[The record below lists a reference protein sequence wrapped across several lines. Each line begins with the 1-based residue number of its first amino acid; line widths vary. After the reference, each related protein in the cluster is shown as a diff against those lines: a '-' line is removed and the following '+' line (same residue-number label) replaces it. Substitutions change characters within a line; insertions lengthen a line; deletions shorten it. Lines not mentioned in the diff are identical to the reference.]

1 MKSVIFFLDSPQF
14 LRSEFKKQMIIEN
27 NIELTEGELNVQVF
41 SDNEI
46 SVDYETSVRGKRV
59 YIVSSPDNCQ
69 RLMKLNIAI
78 DAAKRASAAE
88 IIPIVPYFPYSRQ
101 DKKDQTRGA
110 IGAKIIAEMLENRGS
125 TSIIT
130 FDLHAEQIQGFF
142 NIPVVHMEGK
152 FLFDKKIHDIYKET
166 EGNVVLCSPDAGGAK
181 RMKGIRDWINKKYDV
196 DLPMILIDK
205 TRTKANKV
213 DDMVVIGEVEGRDV
227 IIIDDMAD
235 TCGTLVKASTTLLEK
250 GAKSVRCMVTHGVLS
265 EPAIERLYNAVSYHK
280 TITEFICTDTLPLG
294 EKRSFIK
301 GVNKTINGYDISSV
315 VSTAPHIIKAMK
327 AIQQGVSVQDLKTKK

>member
-1 MKSVIFFLDSPQF
+1 MKSVIFFLDSPTH
-14 LRSEFKKQMIIEN
+14 LRNEFKTQMIIEN
-27 NIELTEGELNVQVF
+27 NFQLEEGETNVQTF
-41 SDNEI
+41 SDGEI

-78 DAAKRASAAE
+78 DAAKRASATE
-88 IIPIVPYFPYSRQ
+88 IIPIIPYFPYSRQ

-110 IGAKIIAEMLENRGS
+110 IGAKIVAEMLENRGS

-142 NIPVVHMEGK
+142 NIPVLHMEGK
-152 FLFDKKIHDIYKET
+152 FLFDRKINDIYKET
-166 EGNVVLCSPDAGGAK
+166 DGNIVLCSPDAGGAK
-181 RMKGIRDWINKKYDV
+181 RMKGIRDWINKRYDV

-213 DDMVVIGEVEGRDV
+213 DDMVVIGEVEGKDV

-265 EPAIERLYNAVSYHK
+265 EPAIERLHNAINYQK
-280 TITEFICTDTLPLG
+280 TITEFICSDTLPLS
-294 EKRSFIK
+294 EKKVSN
-301 GVNKTINGYDISSV
+301 VYTNELINGYDISTV

-327 AIQQGVSVQDLKTKK
+327 AIQEGVSVQSLKTKK